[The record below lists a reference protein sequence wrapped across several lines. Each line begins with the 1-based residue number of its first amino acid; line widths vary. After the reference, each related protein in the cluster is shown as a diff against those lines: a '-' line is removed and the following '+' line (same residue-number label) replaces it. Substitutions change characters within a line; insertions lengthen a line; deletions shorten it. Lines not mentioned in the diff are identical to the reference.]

1 MFDWLHKTLSKNT
14 FYVLLVKILHLEKKT
29 RNIYTRM
36 FGFTFPREDVID

>member
-14 FYVLLVKILHLEKKT
+14 FYVLLVQILHLKKT

-36 FGFTFPREDVID
+36 FGFTFPRGDVID